1 MNRGDK
7 KVRIG
12 TTILSVVTVVALTV
26 SLPMSATADAK
37 SAAYEGGYIM
47 AAFGSCPVTAIFGSM
62 GKFIKYQGSKDYN
75 RGFAAF
81 EAAFKKG
88 PRPSKLCFDAAR
100 ESGFFSVR

>member
-1 MNRGDK
+1 
-7 KVRIG
+7 
-12 TTILSVVTVVALTV
+12 
-26 SLPMSATADAK
+26 MS
-37 SAAYEGGYIM
+37 
-47 AAFGSCPVTAIFGSM
+47 
-62 GKFIKYQGSKDYN
+62 KFIKYQGSKDYN

>member
-1 MNRGDK
+1 M
-7 KVRIG
+7 RIG
-12 TTILSVVTVVALTV
+12 TTTIKVIAAVALGISLHV
-26 SLPMSATADAK
+26 SANADAK
-37 SAAYEGGYIM
+37 STAYEGGYIM
-47 AAFGSCPVTAIFGSM
+47 AAFGSCPVVAIFGSM
-62 GKFIKYQGSKDYN
+62 SRFIKYQGSKDYN

>member
-1 MNRGDK
+1 M
-7 KVRIG
+7 RIG
-12 TTILSVVTVVALTV
+12 IPILSVITTVAVGV
-26 SLPMSATADAK
+26 SLPMSANADAK

-62 GKFIKYQGSKDYN
+62 SKFIKYQGSKDYN

-81 EAAFKKG
+81 ETAFKKSPG
-88 PRPSKLCFDAAR
+88 PSKVCFDAAR